1 MFKEKKS
8 GKAIVAIILVM
19 CLTFANCFTL
29 FSNLS
34 YAADEALGKQAT
46 ESSNVVDF
54 NAEFVKEDKE
64 KSYEFEGTIDEE
76 NLSLQMQI
84 EVKKE
89 GYLKN
94 AKIQIE
100 SENGLSFEISQEQ
113 VNNYQINGNSI
124 TLSNITAG
132 EKIEIKLPIK
142 YRERD
147 DIENLNKKVNVK
159 LIGTYVNG
167 QGKEKGISQNVLLKL
182 VWHTNTEYT
191 ITSELKKYITFG
203 EENKKVILQTNVKTW
218 LPTEN
223 NFVSKEELTIDA
235 INVDGYK
242 IEKVIVA
249 DKEGKMQD
257 SDWSYN
263 ADENKITIKIE
274 NEKEAIQSDEF
285 LITYIMS
292 GNTEIELPFK
302 TNSKINGSIFM
313 FGTDEKVETELDQ
326 EYEINEELGNTVSV
340 EGESTEK
347 IKAGNILVDSLAD
360 ENNSTITYS
369 TKINVDISSTEMCE
383 GIKIQSN
390 EENFENA
397 AGLFDSKTS
406 SFRTIEVAKESFNK
420 ILGEDG
426 KIEIKNEA
434 GELIST
440 INKNTKIENDN
451 YKVEINTNQIQIV
464 TSKPV
469 TEGILP
475 IVLNKELGKTEY
487 TYDEIK
493 TFSNIDLN
501 YTGSIIYAGEVEN
514 KVSTVT
520 NKVEIEQPKT
530 NAELAISRNTLS
542 TIADNNDIELEVKLN
557 NVNEGNDVYQNP
569 RFQITFPEY
578 IEEVNVSNIAIA
590 NSEDV
595 FKIASSTISKNENG
609 NLVLDII
616 LEGNQT
622 KYNSN
627 KMSNG
632 TSILVNCNIRLNLYT
647 PTSKEKITLTYEN
660 ERASQYQN
668 EANGLGYS
676 EVEVEYKAPV
686 GVVSINRISNY
697 ETTGKTITSVDQGKV
712 TDKIEIFDEAKIATM
727 DILVMNNNEND
738 CNNIKILGRTP
749 FKGNKD
755 VSTGEDLGT
764 TVDAKMVSSIIA
776 DENNQANAIIYYSDN
791 GDATEDLE
799 NESNNWT
806 TDIGSL
812 EMVKSYLIV
821 LDNYEMKPGE
831 IVKYSYQYEIPEN
844 LEHNANIY
852 GSFKTIYDNLNN
864 VATVKE
870 ESNADIVGLSTG
882 VGPQIAVK
890 TVSNVQETVKEYEKI
905 KYIITVENTGSEVA
919 ENIKVNT
926 KVPTGATVAV
936 HSSYSSV
943 EMAKGWTLK
952 SDREITTTFEKIN
965 PGEVK
970 KIEFFVQANK
980 LPTIEEYYAGEEGF
994 TKNDDGTYSINES
1007 YVDENGETKYADKK
1021 IDSIPEIKLVCES
1034 TITAKD
1040 LAKEIKTEDSGIVVK
1055 KSNLVAEETV
1065 ETEDSVAKV
1074 NETIESKI
1082 QIKNNSSEVMKN
1094 IKVTKVLPTGLNY
1107 SESYIRGYADDGI
1120 TLRKINTT
1128 NYDMDTRTVT
1138 WNIDELKP
1146 GRTVLLIGDWVVGD
1160 MKNGTY
1166 KETVSTNSNISVNG
1180 ENYQAGQV
1188 DITIGRPNLEISQA
1202 SNKTN
1207 EYIKVGDEIEYTFT
1221 IKNTGAVRANNVI
1234 LTDKLPDEVS
1244 IKKLEYKVDGV
1255 AVSKVVAKN
1264 EDATVYT
1271 SILPEGTLEAKV
1283 TAQVN
1288 DIQAAQ
1294 KTITNIGNVEG
1305 QNIENVGS
1313 NKITNIIE
1321 RTADQQEN
1329 EDNSNKD
1336 NNNNNNSSNNTNN
1349 SQSSENIKD
1358 KYEIK
1363 GTAWLDENK
1372 NGSREA
1378 TESKLAGIEVKLIN
1392 SKTSEVV
1399 DKTVTDQD
1407 GEYKFSNLNNG
1418 TYIAIFYYDN
1428 SKYALTEYKK
1438 QNVSDDKNS
1447 DVITGEENNKTVATT
1462 EVITIENGS
1471 ISNIDLGLIKATTFD
1486 LALTKAITK
1495 VTVQTS
1501 NGTKSYDFDNTDLA
1515 KVDINAKYL
1524 NGANVLVEYTFT
1536 VKNEGELEGYA
1547 KQIVDYMP
1555 KELEFN
1561 TELNKNWYKGND
1573 GNLYT
1578 EELTDTSIAAGES
1591 KTVKLVLTKA
1601 MTETNTG
1608 IINNQAE
1615 ISKDYNQA
1623 GVADQDSTPG
1633 DQDPKDD
1640 DMSSADLIIGV
1651 KTGETLIYISAIIAG
1666 IIAAIVIALIIKKS
1680 KIIYKIQY
1688 KVGKGV

>member
-76 NLSLQMQI
+76 NLLLQMQI

-113 VNNYQINGNSI
+113 GNNYQINGNSI

-326 EYEINEELGNTVSV
+326 EYEINKELGNTVSV

-406 SFRTIEVAKESFNK
+406 SFRSIEVAKESFNK

-595 FKIASSTISKNENG
+595 FKITSSTISKNENG

-1065 ETEDSVAKV
+1065 ETEDS
-1074 NETIESKI
+1074 
-1082 QIKNNSSEVMKN
+1082 
-1094 IKVTKVLPTGLNY
+1094 
-1107 SESYIRGYADDGI
+1107 
-1120 TLRKINTT
+1120 
-1128 NYDMDTRTVT
+1128 
-1138 WNIDELKP
+1138 
-1146 GRTVLLIGDWVVGD
+1146 
-1160 MKNGTY
+1160 
-1166 KETVSTNSNISVNG
+1166 TNSNISVNG

-1336 NNNNNNSSNNTNN
+1336 NNNNNNSSSNNTNN